1 MSKITLAVKVDYKT
15 ANKVKSFCKERGI
28 KYGFFVEKAI
38 EERLEREELK
48 EDLLDLKTLR
58 SLEKKAISIEDYL
71 IKRREEN
78 TPSSPGSKKPG

>member
-15 ANKVKSFCKERGI
+15 ANKVKKFCKERGI

-38 EERLEREELK
+38 EERLEKEELK

-58 SLEKKAISIEDYL
+58 SLEKEAISIEDYL
-71 IKRREEN
+71 IKRRV
-78 TPSSPGSKKPG
+78 